1 MRRNRPI
8 ADIDPI
14 GHYDQMKSYM
24 RLRKF
29 VDWDLS
35 KTGAIRSGAASL
47 LIAMAIASAPFI
59 VVERPFA
66 TKALTAI
73 CLAFAASL
81 AWLAF
86 VAWRSYRLLRTQAIK
101 GDRKFDLRDKHRLP
115 EEYAS
120 TESATKARVRR

>member
-1 MRRNRPI
+1 
-8 ADIDPI
+8 
-14 GHYDQMKSYM
+14 MKPYM

-35 KTGAIRSGAASL
+35 KTGAIRSGAATL

-59 VVERPFA
+59 VVEQPFSA
-66 TKALTAI
+66 NAWAAI

-86 VAWRSYRLLRTQAIK
+86 VAWRGYRLLRAHAIK
-101 GDRKFDLRDKHRLP
+101 GDRKFDLRDKHRLH